1 MNLKLNSPFRKI
13 FTLKTKLHIF
23 KAQIFLEAHQVT
35 MSQSTMKK
43 RKVEDFVRKM

>member
-13 FTLKTKLHIF
+13 FTLKTTLHIL
-23 KAQIFLEAHQVT
+23 KAQTFLEAHQVT